1 MLSRFGDIW
10 IDCTYIYTSDW
21 GGSCSEEGPLFGGAS
36 PRPLHVDPYSL
47 RREAEKRN
55 QLLLFCFL
63 TMKINP
69 LALLPLLVAAGGAA
83 DLQPL
88 PLNAD
93 DFDQP
98 AWETSERSVL
108 DCV

>member
-1 MLSRFGDIW
+1 
-10 IDCTYIYTSDW
+10 
-21 GGSCSEEGPLFGGAS
+21 
-36 PRPLHVDPYSL
+36 
-47 RREAEKRN
+47 
-55 QLLLFCFL
+55 
-63 TMKINP
+63 MKINP

>member
-1 MLSRFGDIW
+1 
-10 IDCTYIYTSDW
+10 
-21 GGSCSEEGPLFGGAS
+21 
-36 PRPLHVDPYSL
+36 
-47 RREAEKRN
+47 
-55 QLLLFCFL
+55 
-63 TMKINP
+63 MKINP

-98 AWETSERSVL
+98 AWETSESDPSSTTPARATGERTRA
-108 DCV
+108 